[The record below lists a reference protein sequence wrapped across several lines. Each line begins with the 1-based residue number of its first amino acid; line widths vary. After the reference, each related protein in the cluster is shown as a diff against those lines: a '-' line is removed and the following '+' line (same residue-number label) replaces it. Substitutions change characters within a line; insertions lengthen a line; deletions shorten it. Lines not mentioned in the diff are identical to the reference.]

1 MSSDIEK
8 TCAFTGHR
16 QVGDDLDVVF
26 LRKILTA
33 FIDDGYSSFL
43 CGMAAG
49 FDIIAAELVLDLKK
63 AYPEIRLIA
72 CVPCEGQSKYFS
84 PDEKKRYENVLK
96 NCDEE
101 RVLNTH
107 YYKGCMQMRD
117 RYMVDNSSL
126 LIAYKRENRGGTYY
140 TLKYALSLN
149 KKICLL

>member
-1 MSSDIEK
+1 MNIEK

-16 QVGDDLDVVF
+16 QVGDDLDVGYF
-26 LRKILTA
+26 KKILTA
-33 FIDDGYSSFL
+33 FIDDGYSTFL
-43 CGMAAG
+43 SGMAAG
-49 FDIIAAELVLDLKK
+49 FDIIAAELVVELKK
-63 AYPEIRLIA
+63 TYPEIKLIA
-72 CVPCEGQSKYFS
+72 CVPCEEQSKYFS
-84 PDEKKRYENVLK
+84 PDEKQRYKRVLQ
-96 NCDEE
+96 NCDEVK
-101 RVLNTH
+101 VLSTH